1 MKCPISQANYYLPNS
16 VKIIDGELP
25 VGKCPVLMLI
35 LAYLSLALYT
45 INSSANISIES
56 DTFSLDVDTTTLES
70 QLEQIG
76 PLIVSVG
83 KLERINAV
91 TKIQL
96 VVTNP
101 TNSIVSVSPIHIM
114 IGNSLSREQDMC
126 GGFGA
131 SFYTYLDPFV
141 VDESGLVRK
150 IPDADS
156 ASPSDR
162 PDSGNEMPEI
172 HDWFGWTNRY
182 HFEAIRFTDDS
193 SFPRKR
199 RSDVSESR
207 LYRVTGTESEELNP
221 QNLLVEFEQKN
232 LNPGEA
238 LSIRFDYLSAI
249 KTRQLLGNPEINLE
263 GLLLNNLW
271 RWLRSLCFLIW
282 DLLDFL
288 YGIFADWGLA
298 IIMLALVI
306 RIITIPITRY
316 SLRHQE
322 RAIKQQAQIRPL
334 LQEIKRNYSGAQ
346 QSEKIVELYKSQNYE
361 HMAPFKSMLGLF
373 IQIPIFVALFNVL
386 GDAWEVSGQSFLWI
400 VDLAM
405 SDRLFS
411 WGVNIPYFG
420 SYFNLLPVIMAA
432 VTILSTWLASRHSGS
447 EDATTTTLFGMG
459 AVFFVLF
466 YSFPAALVLY
476 WLSSNLFQLIQQS
489 MENWMK
495 MRVQ

>member
-1 MKCPISQANYYLPNS
+1 MKCPISQVNYYLPNS
-16 VKIIDGELP
+16 VQIVDGELP
-25 VGKCPVLMLI
+25 VGKYPVLMLI
-35 LAYLSLALYT
+35 AAFLSLALYT
-45 INSSANISIES
+45 INSSANIRIES
-56 DTFSLDVDTTTLES
+56 DTFSVDVDTTTLES

-76 PLIVSVG
+76 PLVVTVG

-91 TKIQL
+91 TKVQL

-101 TNSIVSVSPIHIM
+101 TNSIVPVTPIHIT
-114 IGNSLSREQDMC
+114 IGNSLSREQDTG

-131 SFYTYLDPFV
+131 SFFTYLNPFI
-141 VDESGLVRK
+141 VDESGLVRT
-150 IPDADS
+150 DTFNATRDS
-156 ASPSDR
+156 ASPYND
-162 PDSGNEMPEI
+162 PDSDNEMPEI

-199 RSDVSESR
+199 RSDRVALDVPESR
-207 LYRVTGTESEELNP
+207 RYRLTSTESGELNP
-221 QNLLVEFEQKN
+221 ENLFVEFAQKN

-238 LSIRFDYLSAI
+238 LSIRFDHLSAV
-249 KTRQLLGNPEINLE
+249 KTRQFLGNPEIKLE
-263 GLLLNNLW
+263 GLLLNKLW
-271 RWLRSLCFLIW
+271 GWLRSLCFLIW

-288 YGIFADWGLA
+288 YGIFADWGIA
-298 IIMLALVI
+298 IILLALVI
-306 RIITIPITRY
+306 RVITIPITRY

-322 RAIKQQAQIRPL
+322 RAIKQQAQIKPL
-334 LQEIKRNYSGAQ
+334 LQEIKQNYSGAQ
-346 QSEKIVELYKSQNYE
+346 QSEKIVELYESQNYE
-361 HMAPFKSMLGLF
+361 HLAPFKSMLGLF

-400 VDLAM
+400 TDLAQ
-405 SDRLFS
+405 SDRLFN

-432 VTILSTWLASRHSGS
+432 ITILSTWLASRHSGS
-447 EDATTTTLFGMG
+447 QDTTTTTLFGMG

-476 WLSSNLFQLIQQS
+476 WLSSNVFQLI
-489 MENWMK
+489 
-495 MRVQ
+495 